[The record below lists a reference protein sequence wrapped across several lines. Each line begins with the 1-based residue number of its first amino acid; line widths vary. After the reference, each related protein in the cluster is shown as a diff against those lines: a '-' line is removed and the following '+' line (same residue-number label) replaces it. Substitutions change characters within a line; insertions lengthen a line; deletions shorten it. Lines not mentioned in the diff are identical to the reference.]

1 MIRRNNTHSVRSLAL
16 FFLLGVTLWL
26 CGQPSPAE
34 GFSGEGPF
42 PLTGA
47 IVQQKVVAAD
57 GAAETGFGQSAAISD
72 DGSTALIGTYYIE
85 FGIAYPIGPGK
96 VYAYT
101 KNGSVWAFQ
110 QQLPTPTMPDADLF
124 GFSVALSADGN
135 TALVGAQGGTGP
147 AETQVPGAA
156 YVFVRENGTWQ
167 QQAILTAADR
177 EVGDH
182 FGVSVVL
189 ADDGN
194 TALVGAY
201 VDNVGSNLDQ
211 GSAYIFKRSGVNW
224 SQQAQLTAPDGTA
237 EDYFGRS
244 VSLAAD
250 GSTALIGADF
260 KQIGENTRQGAAYVF
275 TENEGAWS
283 QQARITAQEGAAYN
297 WFGSSV
303 GLASD
308 GRTALVGAEGYGA
321 AFVFT
326 RSGNTWSEQAI
337 LSAEGITFFWGVP
350 VALAPDGRTALIED
364 GYLFQFIDGS
374 WQAGPNLLPED
385 SGTASSGFGS
395 SVALSRDGSLALV
408 GAKSAQI
415 GENQSQGA
423 AYFFSGFSAL
433 RQPAIFLP
441 LVIR

>member
-26 CGQPSPAE
+26 CGQPSLAE
-34 GFSGEGPF
+34 GFAGEGPF

-72 DGSTALIGTYYIE
+72 DGGTALIGTYYIE

-182 FGVSVVL
+182 FGVSVTL

-201 VDNVGSNLDQ
+201 VDNVGANLDQ

-283 QQARITAQEGAAYN
+283 QQTRITAQEGAAYN

>member
-26 CGQPSPAE
+26 CGQPSLAE
-34 GFSGEGPF
+34 GFAGEGPF

-72 DGSTALIGTYYIE
+72 DGGTALIGTYYIE

-182 FGVSVVL
+182 FGVSVAL

-201 VDNVGSNLDQ
+201 VDNVGANLDQ